1 MILLLRNN
9 YISYGAWFVFGS
21 VDSHKTFS
29 NKLNSNW
36 TMIFLFTIFL
46 TYTYTDTF
54 YHYAQNLLKISPFF
68 AYWYMCTIA
77 SSSFS
82 SWKKKP
88 SENFTL
94 ELTIKLINFVIK
106 AKWYHYAQKTGNFR
120 VSQHLNIMT
129 YLQSISIGI
138 YMYIKIDRGIR
149 RRETVAYKLSNVRM
163 YGTSA
168 SVCDLNFD
176 LFFLCFIFI

>member
-1 MILLLRNN
+1 MYNYIVHVLRWFLILLLRNN
-9 YISYGAWFVFGS
+9 YISYGPWFVFGS

-29 NKLNSNW
+29 NKLNSNR

-54 YHYAQNLLKISPFF
+54 DHYAQNLLKIFPFF

-77 SSSFS
+77 SSSSS

-106 AKWYHYAQKTGNFR
+106 AKWYHNAQK
-120 VSQHLNIMT
+120 L
-129 YLQSISIGI
+129 
-138 YMYIKIDRGIR
+138 
-149 RRETVAYKLSNVRM
+149 E
-163 YGTSA
+163 
-168 SVCDLNFD
+168 
-176 LFFLCFIFI
+176 IFECQNTWT

>member
-54 YHYAQNLLKISPFF
+54 DHYAQNLLKIFPFF

-77 SSSFS
+77 SSSSS
-82 SWKKKP
+82 SWKIIHRKFYTKY
-88 SENFTL
+88 SSATTL
-94 ELTIKLINFVIK
+94 EHNDIFAVHKYRYIHVYKNRPGNKKREAV
-106 AKWYHYAQKTGNFR
+106 AQ
-120 VSQHLNIMT
+120 
-129 YLQSISIGI
+129 
-138 YMYIKIDRGIR
+138 
-149 RRETVAYKLSNVRM
+149 KLSNVRM
-163 YGTSA
+163 YGICA

-176 LFFLCFIFI
+176 LFLLCFIFI